1 MKLHMIEA
9 MNSSTS
15 DIVEIGK
22 SDDADYLADIP
33 SAVMQ
38 TTSNVASGEVITTD
52 ATQIGDWRVV
62 SQSET
67 GADGVAY
74 SSDVQVI
81 VELTSTGTLATAGIG
96 YFSIDYLQGRNMTSA
111 DAW

>member
-9 MNSSTS
+9 FNSSTS

-52 ATQIGDWRVV
+52 ATQIGDWRSV

-74 SSDVQVI
+74 DSDVQVI

-96 YFSIDYLQGRNMTSA
+96 YFSIDYMQGRNMTAA